1 MISPNIINSIGSSVV
16 WEMTVTNGPVLNTG
30 VFVDLTIPSEFTIIS
45 STYIKGSLSGMTWT
59 IGDMDVNETQKLIVV
74 LQLTGTPASFSETFD
89 FVADVN
95 GLDTIESNNVLTDI
109 LQYQVIS
116 TEPLAGAVPDE
127 SACLCV
133 DVSQNDTPC
142 SQGTTEWRLD
152 ESSIVN
158 GVLQSWDVLTGQGH
172 FTPIDPTQSITFEY
186 DLFCVSGGDEYE
198 IACDVE
204 VEIYPQL
211 FNVDVFDHIIE
222 EVLGPDLGPGGATV
236 IQAQYPDMTIQEV
249 VAKTWFVIRNK
260 DGIITSGVQKPT
272 HKELSGYLCSGEDT
286 VFVWNIDGEPSFK
299 LTDGTDFL
307 GDPLSL
313 KDCCC
318 SSDSVCIPILMYDGT
333 NIVNSAQLK
342 SCLEQLTAAQLDGEL
357 TFEYL
362 VNGQIETRINFFDE
376 TISGVRQIVIYKGSK
391 THLSNIIH
399 V

>member
-16 WEMTVTNGPVLNTG
+16 WEMTVTNGPVPNIG
-30 VFVDLTIPSEFTIIS
+30 VFVDLTIPTEFTIIS

-95 GLDTIESNNVLTDI
+95 GLDTIESNNVLTDT

-127 SACLCV
+127 SACLCI

-186 DLFCVSGGDEYE
+186 DLFCVQGGDGYE
-198 IACDVE
+198 IACDVP

-211 FNVDVFDHIIE
+211 NNIDIFNHTIHQVNGADLTPE
-222 EVLGPDLGPGGATV
+222 EITLLEAEYQGIDLSL
-236 IQAQYPDMTIQEV
+236 Y
-249 VAKTWFVIRNK
+249 TWNLLRNSA
-260 DGIITSGVQKPT
+260 GVTTSGVPLPIY
-272 HKELSGYLCSGEDT
+272 KELSGYLCTDDGT
-286 VFVWNIDGEPSFK
+286 VVFVWNDNGEVSFK
-299 LTDGTDFL
+299 LTDSTDFL
-307 GDPLSL
+307 GDPLTL
-313 KDCCC
+313 TDCCC
-318 SSDSVCIPILMYDGT
+318 KDSVNVSDELDCDYFTGEG
-333 NIVNSAQLK
+333 VNP
-342 SCLEQLTAAQLDGEL
+342 
-357 TFEYL
+357 
-362 VNGQIETRINFFDE
+362 N
-376 TISGVRQIVIYKGSK
+376 
-391 THLSNIIH
+391 
-399 V
+399 